1 MEVHLDV
8 CRQKSATGD
17 SYRQTFA
24 IEARPG
30 MVILDALHTIQEE
43 LDPTFAY
50 RYSCRGAICG
60 SCAVR
65 INGAAALACKTQLLP
80 LAGQGPIVIDPLAN
94 LAVVKDLICEF
105 APFWEAYDKV
115 RPYLVREHDH
125 HDEKLTW
132 EDKMTASQL
141 DQLDR
146 AIDCIKCAACFSD
159 CPKRTADPNF
169 IGPAASVQLYK
180 FLVDPR
186 DNDHAGRARV
196 AGAPGGVVDCDS
208 HANCVKVCP
217 KDVRPLRA
225 INFIRKGLKEPSA
238 PLGNKTAND

>member
-1 MEVHLDV
+1 MKVLLDIFRKKAAGDAS
-8 CRQKSATGD
+8 RQV
-17 SYRQTFA
+17 FA

-30 MVILDALHTIQEE
+30 MVLLDAFHTIQEE
-43 LDPTFAY
+43 VDPTFAY

-65 INGAAALACKTQLLP
+65 INGEAALACKTQLLP
-80 LAGQGPIVIDPLAN
+80 LAAKGTIVVDPLAN
-94 LAVVKDLICEF
+94 LAVIKDLICDF
-105 APFWEAYDKV
+105 APFWEAYDTV
-115 RPYLVREHDH
+115 RPYLLRAHEQ
-125 HDEKLTW
+125 HDETLTW
-132 EDKMTASQL
+132 GETMTTPQL

-159 CPKRTADPNF
+159 CPKRAADPNF

-180 FLVDPR
+180 FFFDPR
-186 DNDHAGRARV
+186 DSAHDWRV
-196 AGAPGGVVDCDS
+196 GLAGATGGVVECDR

-225 INFIRKGLKEPSA
+225 ITFIRQE
-238 PLGNKTAND
+238 LGR